1 MYGPKQAAAT
11 CFKTISSVFKIGV
24 LWHVSDPCVFVRKD
38 DNKSLIYV
46 TLYVDDLLIG
56 GVLNKPIKEIA
67 YELSSHFMLKTLK
80 KCGSFSALKLD
91 TK

>member
-1 MYGPKQAAAT
+1 MFCGM
-11 CFKTISSVFKIGV
+11 
-24 LWHVSDPCVFVRKD
+24 DPCVFVRKD
-38 DNKSLIYV
+38 DNKSWIYV

-56 GVLNKPIKEIA
+56 GVLDDSIKNIA

-80 KCGSFSALKLD
+80 KCGSFSASKLD

>member
-1 MYGPKQAAAT
+1 MA
-11 CFKTISSVFKIGV
+11 C
-24 LWHVSDPCVFVRKD
+24 VSDPCVFVRKD
-38 DNKSLIYV
+38 DNKSWIFV
-46 TLYVDDLLIG
+46 TLYVNDLLIG

-80 KCGSFSALKLD
+80 KRGSFSALKLD